1 MKERVPQVC
10 VLKTDGINC
19 DEETVNAFATTG
31 GKPKTVHVNEL
42 RSKEDSLSNYQILA
56 IPGGFSYGDDIASG
70 KILALELNTYLSDQI
85 EDFVNG
91 KKGLVLGVCNGFQ
104 VLVRTGLLPFG
115 AIGEMQATLANN
127 DSGHFECRWIN
138 LKAEENNAC
147 VFLNGMN
154 GTVSYQVA
162 HGEGK
167 FLARQPELDRVEAE
181 KLVVLRY
188 CDRLGNPTQDYPLN
202 PNGSLN
208 AIAGITDPTGRI
220 LGLMPHPER
229 FIRSTQHPNWRRM
242 SKNFVPQGLQVFQR
256 MVAHASQ
263 M

>member
-19 DEETVNAFATTG
+19 DEETVNAFASAG
-31 GKPKTVHVNEL
+31 GRPQTVHVNEL
-42 RSKEDSLSNYQILA
+42 RAREENLRNYQILA

-70 KILALELNTYLSDQI
+70 KILALELNSYLGDQI
-85 EDFVNG
+85 NEFVQ
-91 KKGLVLGVCNGFQ
+91 KQQGLVLGVCNGFQ

-115 AIGEMQATLANN
+115 AMGEMRATLSNN

-138 LKAEENNAC
+138 LKVEENNAC
-147 VFLNGMN
+147 VFLDGMDSA
-154 GTVSYQVA
+154 VSYQVA

-167 FLARQPELDRVEAE
+167 FFARQQELERVEAE
-181 KLVVLRY
+181 KLVVFRY
-188 CDRLGNPTQDYPLN
+188 CDKLGNPTQEYPTN

-208 AIAGITDPTGRI
+208 AIAGITDPTGKI

-229 FIRSTQHPNWRRM
+229 FVRRTQHPNWRRM
-242 SKNFVPQGLQVFQR
+242 PDLEPQGLPIFEK
-256 MVAHASQ
+256 MVSYAAQ
-263 M
+263 A